1 MNAQL
6 PIAVIGAGPVGLA
19 AAAHLTERGESFVV
33 LEAGSRAGHAV
44 LQWGHVRVFSPWRY
58 NTDQAALRLLESA
71 GWSRPR
77 ADVLPTGREIV
88 EQYLEPLA
96 NVLTTR
102 GGIRFNARVTA
113 VGRRDFDKVKSAG
126 RDSQP
131 FTLRVAFPDHEE
143 EILARAV
150 IDASGTWG
158 SPNPLGSGG
167 YPITGETGAEDAI
180 FYGIPDVLGADRGL
194 YAGKTTLVVGSGHS
208 AINTLLDLA
217 RLSEGERGT
226 RAIWA
231 VRRADEDSLFGG
243 GAADALA
250 ARGALGT
257 SVRQAVKAG
266 RIELLTSFSARTIKR
281 RQDQGLGVI
290 GSRDGRESELAADRI
305 VVATGFRPDFSFLKE
320 VRLSVDPWLEAA
332 SALAPL
338 IDPNVHSC
346 GTVRPHG
353 AAELAHPEKDF
364 YIAGM
369 KSYGRAPTF
378 LLATGYEQVRSI
390 VAKLVGDDEA
400 ARRVELDLP
409 ETGVC
414 SANAGLSV
422 AEGCCGGPA
431 PEDAT
436 ACCVTDAKAKA
447 AGAKGC
453 GSPVAVP
460 VAAGANQ
467 GSCCG
472 TIKT

>member
-1 MNAQL
+1 
-6 PIAVIGAGPVGLA
+6 VGLA
-19 AAAHLTERGESFVV
+19 AAAHLIERGESFVV
-33 LEAGSRAGHAV
+33 LEAGSRVGHSV

-58 NTDQAALRLLESA
+58 NLDQAAVRLLESG
-71 GWSRPR
+71 GWSRPK
-77 ADVLPTGREIV
+77 AEVLPTGREIV

-96 NVLTTR
+96 GALR
-102 GGIRFNARVTA
+102 RKGEIRLNARVVA

-126 RDSQP
+126 RDTQP
-131 FTLRVAFPDHEE
+131 FTVRIVLGDHEE
-143 EILARAV
+143 EMLARAV

-167 YPITGETGAEDAI
+167 YPIMGEGAAADGVS
-180 FYGIPDVLGADRGL
+180 YGIPDVLGADRRL

-217 RLSEGERGT
+217 KLAEGEAGT
-226 RAIWA
+226 RIIWA

-257 SVRQAVKAG
+257 SARRAVSSG
-266 RIELLTSFSARTIKR
+266 RIELLTSFRARTIR
-281 RQDQGLGVI
+281 RRKDSGLNVTGT
-290 GSRDGRESELAADRI
+290 REGRETELATDRV

-353 AAELAHPEKDF
+353 AAELAHPERDF

-400 ARRVELDLP
+400 AARVELDLP

-414 SANAGLSV
+414 SSNLGQSV

-431 PEDAT
+431 PETVD
-436 ACCVTDAKAKA
+436 ACCATDAKAKA
-447 AGAKGC
+447 AGGKGC
-453 GSPVAVP
+453 RTTTVAVP
-460 VAAGANQ
+460 VAVGAKS

-472 TIKT
+472 PSKS